1 MMSLGGSQLE
11 VAKRILLILDGAEKP
26 MRYTPLMKQVLLRG
40 ATETP
45 FKITLAKLKDQAFV
59 TQINRRGPYTI
70 TERGRAL
77 LKALKARRNLSELA
91 LGMKTIR

>member
-1 MMSLGGSQLE
+1 MMSLGGTQMR
-11 VAKRILLILDGAEKP
+11 VAKLILLVLEGAEES
-26 MRYTPLMKQVLLRG
+26 MRYTPLMNRVLLRG